1 MSENLFWVIGFI
13 TGIFVVIVISII
25 FALIAKKKNNN
36 KKPVEYDERQVLA
49 RGSAYSTAFFT
60 SLVYM
65 IACAM
70 LNILEIKWAEFSVQ
84 MFLGLFLSVTV
95 FASVC
100 ILKDA
105 YFTVNSKKLPMIIMF
120 LGVIVLNLSVW
131 IISII
136 DGESML
142 TNGILNS
149 NTLNAGAAVMFII
162 ILIVTIIKS
171 IMDKKAVEE
180 E

>member
-1 MSENLFWVIGFI
+1 MSENLLWVIGFI
-13 TGIFVVIVISII
+13 TGIFVVIAISII
-25 FALIAKKKNNN
+25 FALIAKKKNN
-36 KKPVEYDERQVLA
+36 KKPAEYDERQILA
-49 RGSAYSTAFFT
+49 RGSAFSTAFFT
-60 SLVYM
+60 SMIYM
-65 IACAM
+65 IVCAM
-70 LNILEIKWAEFSVQ
+70 LDILEVKWAEFSVQ
-84 MFLGLFLSVTV
+84 MFLGLFLSATV

-105 YFTVNSKKLPMIIMF
+105 YFTDRSKKMPWIVIF
-120 LGVIVLNLSVW
+120 LLVIVLNLFALIMNIV
-131 IISII
+131 

-149 NTLNAGAAVMFII
+149 NVINAGAAAMFIV

-180 E
+180 

>member
-1 MSENLFWVIGFI
+1 MSENLFWVIGFL
-13 TGIFVVIVISII
+13 TGLLLVFAVSAIISII
-25 FALIAKKKNNN
+25 KKKNN
-36 KKPVEYDERQVLA
+36 KKTAEYDERQILA
-49 RGSAYSTAFFT
+49 RGSAFSTAFFT
-60 SLVYM
+60 SMIYM
-65 IACAM
+65 IVCAM
-70 LNILEIKWAEFSVQ
+70 LDILEVKWAEFSVQ
-84 MFLGLFLSVTV
+84 MFLGLFLSATV

-105 YFTVNSKKLPMIIMF
+105 YFTDRSKRMPFIVIF
-120 LGVIVLNLSVW
+120 LLVIVSNMFALIMN
-131 IISII
+131 II

-149 NTLNAGAAVMFII
+149 NIINAGAAVMFIV

>member
-1 MSENLFWVIGFI
+1 MSENLFWVIGFL
-13 TGIFVVIVISII
+13 TGLLLVFAVSAIISII
-25 FALIAKKKNNN
+25 KKKNN
-36 KKPVEYDERQVLA
+36 KKTAEYDERQILA
-49 RGSAYSTAFFT
+49 RGSAFSTAFFT
-60 SLVYM
+60 SMIYM
-65 IACAM
+65 IVCAM
-70 LNILEIKWAEFSVQ
+70 LDILEVKWAEFSVQ
-84 MFLGLFLSVTV
+84 MFLGLFLSATV

-105 YFTVNSKKLPMIIMF
+105 YFTDRSKRMPFIVIF
-120 LGVIVLNLSVW
+120 LLVIVSNLFAL
-131 IISII
+131 IMNII

-149 NTLNAGAAVMFII
+149 NIINAGAAVMFIV